1 NYNTEVK
8 RNKFGNFKIQG
19 TTRELKLNETY
30 TITLNG
36 VHNDK
41 YGDYYEI
48 VEVEAEKLD
57 TVESQNR
64 FLKAIITDNQYNSI
78 QEAYPNEKI
87 IDLIIEDKFDIQ
99 KVKGVKENTLNKIKD
114 KIE

>member
-1 NYNTEVK
+1 MATDIKVEVVIQKVLFYNPEQMKGAFGCDTVNYNTEVK

-78 QEAYPNEKI
+78 QEAYP
-87 IDLIIEDKFDIQ
+87 
-99 KVKGVKENTLNKIKD
+99 
-114 KIE
+114 